1 MGRPEQD
8 FARQLAMS
16 VLGPGLAAGKH
27 YEDALVVQEA
37 ELSMLRRLGA
47 LEVRILAVQ
56 ANLACTYARTGRLEE
71 AMCLRRDINSGR
83 RRLDGEEHEE
93 SLRAANNYASSLY
106 DLKRYGEAKTLLR
119 KTISVARRVRGDSR
133 ELTLKMRWLYAVALH
148 HDPDAT
154 LDDVREAVET
164 LESVTPSWKRI
175 FGPAHPETAQVQVAL
190 KNARRALA
198 ARAAASSSGAA

>member
-1 MGRPEQD
+1 MHRSEYALPRRRDVLERRHG
-8 FARQLAMS
+8 LAMII
-16 VLGPGLAAGKH
+16 
-27 YEDALVVQEA
+27 E
-37 ELSMLRRLGA
+37 RGA
-47 LEVRILAVQ
+47 SI
-56 ANLACTYARTGRLEE
+56 
-71 AMCLRRDINSGR
+71 
-83 RRLDGEEHEE
+83 HEE

-164 LESVTPSWKRI
+164 LESVAPSWKRI
-175 FGPAHPETAQVQVAL
+175 FGPAHPETAQVQVAVA
-190 KNARRALA
+190 NARKALA
-198 ARAAASSSGAA
+198 AHAAVSSSGAA